1 MTDGESEF
9 VRSGEMLSRGGSRLL
24 IVDVQEKLLPHIPV
38 AEQLVG
44 SCRKLMKAAQI
55 LNVPTFGTEQ
65 YPKGL
70 GRTTAELLDLH
81 DDWLEK
87 LRFSSA
93 EVLNWGFAAEAADD
107 RDQVVVAGIEAH
119 VCVQQ
124 TVLDLIA
131 HGYRVFVP
139 ADAVA
144 SRNQTDWKFAVRR
157 MSDSGAVVTTTESV
171 LFEWCETA
179 AAAEFKEI
187 SRLVTG
193 RDSPSKN
200 PDPI

>member
-1 MTDGESEF
+1 MTNDEADF
-9 VRSGEMLSRGGSRLL
+9 VRSGEMLSRANSRLL

-38 AEQLVG
+38 AEQLIG
-44 SCRKLMKAAQI
+44 NCRRLMQGAQLLGLPI
-55 LNVPTFGTEQ
+55 SGTEQ

-70 GRTTAELLDLH
+70 GRTTPELAELH
-81 DDWLEK
+81 DDWPEK

-93 EVLNWGFAAEAADD
+93 EVLNWGHAAEVLDD

-124 TVLDLIA
+124 TVLDLLS
-131 HGYRVFVP
+131 HGFRVFVP
-139 ADAVA
+139 GDAVA
-144 SRNQTDWKFAVRR
+144 SRNKFDWKYAVRR
-157 MSDSGAVVTTTESV
+157 MSESGATVTTTETI

-193 RDSPSKN
+193 R
-200 PDPI
+200 

>member
-1 MTDGESEF
+1 MTDGNPEF
-9 VRSGEMLSRGGSRLL
+9 VRSGEMLSRGRSRLL
-24 IVDVQEKLLPHIPV
+24 IVDVQDKLLPHIPV
-38 AEQLVG
+38 AERLTENCG
-44 SCRKLMKAAQI
+44 KLMRAAAI
-55 LNVPTFGTEQ
+55 LNVSTYGTEQ

-70 GRTTAELLDLH
+70 GETTALLKGLH

-93 EVLNWGFAAEAADD
+93 EVLNWGFAAEATDD
-107 RDQVVVAGIEAH
+107 RDQVVVAGIESH

-131 HGYRVFVP
+131 HGFRVFVP
-139 ADAVA
+139 ADAIA
-144 SRNQTDWKFAVRR
+144 SRNKTDWKFAVRR
-157 MSDSGAVVTTTESV
+157 LSDSGAVVTTTESV

-179 AAAEFKEI
+179 AASEFKEI

-193 RDSPSKN
+193 R
-200 PDPI
+200 

>member
-1 MTDGESEF
+1 MTNDKPEF
-9 VRSGEMLSRGGSRLL
+9 VRSGEMLSRSNSRLL

-38 AEQLVG
+38 AEQLIG
-44 SCRKLMKAAQI
+44 NCRRLMQGAD
-55 LNVPTFGTEQ
+55 LLGVPVSGTEQ

-70 GRTTAELLDLH
+70 GPTTPELAELH
-81 DDWLEK
+81 DDWPEK

-93 EVLNWGFAAEAADD
+93 EVLDWGFAAEVADD
-107 RDQVVVAGIEAH
+107 RDQVVVAGIESH

-124 TVLDLIA
+124 TVLDLLS
-131 HGYRVFVP
+131 HGFRVFVP

-144 SRNQTDWKFAVRR
+144 SRNKHDWKHAIRR
-157 MSDSGAVVTTTESV
+157 MSDSGATVTTTEAI

-193 RDSPSKN
+193 R
-200 PDPI
+200 